1 MLGNNIFFPY
11 YIYEKKFC
19 YLAAIDQRK
28 EIMLELKSY
37 TAKELC
43 EEVLMIKY
51 SSFKQ
56 HKKDYLNKLSQC
68 CSYTIG
74 KAGNAYIYTI
84 TEVYCQYESP
94 TSEAA
99 RNRKVI
105 SDFVSDMID
114 AEPYHT
120 PSSLG
125 RRATYD
131 EEVKKTKYAQSTIKE
146 YVKID
151 LRTKYY
157 IKERL
162 WGKVLD
168 IDTPEEVVSPLED
181 NELQTLKD
189 LFKKYGSEKMEKD
202 GALLEEYNE
211 GMITR
216 EEYLESLGDANAA
229 FFNNAKTEFSKIY
242 GFKPI
247 RIGVY
252 DRTAY

>member
-1 MLGNNIFFPY
+1 MSALAAELG
-11 YIYEKKFC
+11 EKKPNSP
-19 YLAAIDQRK
+19 AATERLLNHIASFVEYHTEQKRKGGYTYYVIDK
-28 EIMLELKSY
+28 INAPYVKKS
-37 TAKELC
+37 E
-43 EEVLMIKY
+43 
-51 SSFKQ
+51 FN
-56 HKKDYLNKLSQC
+56 H
-68 CSYTIG
+68 
-74 KAGNAYIYTI
+74 
-84 TEVYCQYESP
+84 
-94 TSEAA
+94 
-99 RNRKVI
+99 KVI

-125 RRATYD
+125 RRATHD
-131 EEVKKTKYAQSTIKE
+131 EEVKKTKYATSTIKE

-181 NELQTLKD
+181 NELQTLRE
-189 LFKKYGSEKMEKD
+189 LFKKYGGEKMEKD
-202 GALLEEYNE
+202 GALLKEYNE
-211 GMITR
+211 GIITR

-229 FFNNAKTEFSKIY
+229 FFNNAQTEFSRIY
-242 GFKPI
+242 GFSPI

>member
-1 MLGNNIFFPY
+1 MSPSFRHRPK
-11 YIYEKKFC
+11 E
-19 YLAAIDQRK
+19 RK
-28 EIMLELKSY
+28 HMIELKTY
-37 TAKELC
+37 TTTELAEEIFGIKANSFNKKKE
-43 EEVLMIKY
+43 E
-51 SSFKQ
+51 
-56 HKKDYLNKLSQC
+56 YLEKLSQC
-68 CSYTIG
+68 CDFTTKKIG
-74 KAGNAYIYTI
+74 RSILYTI
-84 TEVYCQYESP
+84 TEIRCQYEAPSK
-94 TSEAA
+94 EAA
-99 RNRKVI
+99 RNHKVI

-125 RRATYD
+125 RRATHD

-181 NELQTLKD
+181 NELQTLRE

-202 GALLEEYNE
+202 GALLDEYNE

-229 FFNNAKTEFSKIY
+229 FFNNAKTEFSRIY

>member
-1 MLGNNIFFPY
+1 MLQLNKMYSMAALAAELG
-11 YIYEKKFC
+11 EKKPNSP
-19 YLAAIDQRK
+19 AAAERLLNHIASFVEYHTEQKREGGRVYYVIDK
-28 EIMLELKSY
+28 INAPDVKKS
-37 TAKELC
+37 E
-43 EEVLMIKY
+43 
-51 SSFKQ
+51 FN
-56 HKKDYLNKLSQC
+56 H
-68 CSYTIG
+68 
-74 KAGNAYIYTI
+74 
-84 TEVYCQYESP
+84 
-94 TSEAA
+94 
-99 RNRKVI
+99 KVI
-105 SDFVSDMID
+105 SDFVSEMID

-125 RRATYD
+125 RRATHD

-181 NELQTLKD
+181 NELQTLKE

-202 GALLEEYNE
+202 GALLDEYNQ

-242 GFKPI
+242 GFSPI